1 MISVIIPAYNAQA
14 YLRDC
19 LESVLAQ
26 TYTDWETII
35 VDDGSTDSTASIA
48 LEYAGRD
55 GRFRVVR
62 KSNGGLAD
70 ARNFGLG
77 QVRGEWVTF
86 LDSDDMLYPTS
97 LTSLESNV
105 TTDCDVVVGEYVRS
119 LKYSIRE
126 HKNKALRCLSGYEAA
141 KEGLLQIGINTS
153 VCGKLYRYESIKDVS
168 FRKGMWYEDLDYF
181 AKLFPRLRSV
191 VIVSDEVYFY
201 RDNPGSFINTFSS
214 RRFDVLTITEDIEK
228 EYAQSYP
235 DLLPAARD
243 RRLSANFNIFGL
255 LCVHDKDGQY
265 AAVKEQCWQLI
276 KSYRLASLRNPQ
288 VRLKNKLGILVSYI
302 GKGLVGLCS
311 RIMYK

>member
-26 TYTDWETII
+26 TYTDWEAII

-48 LEYAGRD
+48 LEYADRD
-55 GRFRVVR
+55 DRFRVVR

-77 QVRGEWVTF
+77 HVRGEWVTF
-86 LDSDDMLYPTS
+86 LDSDDMLYPAS
-97 LTSLESNV
+97 LTLLFNNV
-105 TTDCDVVVGEYVRS
+105 RGECDVVVGEYDRS

-126 HKNKALRCLSGYEAA
+126 RKNKVPRCLSGEEAA
-141 KEGLLQIGINTS
+141 KEGLLQTGINTS
-153 VCGKLYRYESIKDVS
+153 ACGKLFRYESIKDVS

-191 VIVSDEVYFY
+191 VIISDSVYFY

-214 RRFDVLTITEDIEK
+214 RRFDVLTVTENIEK
-228 EYAQSYP
+228 EFAKSYP
-235 DLLPAARD
+235 ELLPAARD

-255 LCVHDKDGQY
+255 LCVHDKDGLY
-265 AAVKEQCWQLI
+265 AKEKQQCWQLI
-276 KSYRLASLRNPQ
+276 KSYRLASLRNPE

-302 GKGLVGLCS
+302 GKGALSVLS
-311 RIMYK
+311 RIVYS